1 MTKKETG
8 LEDKGDQL
16 CSIYQREEEE
26 EEEGHQAVSCME
38 GEGWQWI
45 CLEMPGNGHPIP
57 VSTDPDSGPTKRRT
71 RMMMV
76 LLENFLQQESM
87 EEKQVL
93 LEMLEKEE

>member
-1 MTKKETG
+1 MKKETG

-38 GEGWQWI
+38 EEGWQWI
-45 CLEMPGNGHPIP
+45 CLGRPGNGHPVL
-57 VSTDPDSGPTKRRT
+57 VSTDPDSEPTKRMT

-76 LLENFLQQESM
+76 LLENFLQQSM
-87 EEKQVL
+87 EEKQAL
-93 LEMLEKEE
+93 LEMQEKEE